1 VGLGQA
7 RGDRLLDRKA
17 LRWNRQDTAL
27 SEASYAA
34 LGSRM
39 PVAASARGSFGAGR
53 ASDGTGTPSPFAE
66 ETAPRAVCRTAAK
79 ALSSSS
85 ITGTIHTLSMHTHE
99 CRWGGS
105 S

>member
-66 ETAPRAVCRTAAK
+66 NSAACGLPHGRK
-79 ALSSSS
+79 SALELVDYRY
-85 ITGTIHTLSMHTHE
+85 HPHP
-99 CRWGGS
+99 
-105 S
+105 